1 VGGNHL
7 LKEISYGLC
16 GCRCTELDWLFL
28 GGVTLTLGGSDR
40 SRSGGLGSSLG
51 LSLKL
56 GLLFR
61 NIGHS
66 SLVPL
71 SFHLL
76 EDALVG
82 LGSRLLCNLPY
93 LSLVDT

>member
-1 VGGNHL
+1 M
-7 LKEISYGLC
+7 
-16 GCRCTELDWLFL
+16 L
-28 GGVTLTLGGSDR
+28 GGVSLLLSGSNR

-56 GLLFR
+56 SLLFC

-66 SLVPL
+66 SLVPI
-71 SFHLL
+71 SFHLFN
-76 EDALVG
+76 DALVG
-82 LGSRLLCNLPY
+82 LGSGLICNLSY

>member
-1 VGGNHL
+1 M
-7 LKEISYGLC
+7 
-16 GCRCTELDWLFL
+16 L
-28 GGVTLTLGGSDR
+28 GGVSLLLCGSSR
-40 SRSGGLGSSLG
+40 GRSGGLCSSLG

-56 GLLFR
+56 GLLLC

-71 SFHLL
+71 SFHLFN
-76 EDALVG
+76 DALVG
-82 LGSRLLCNLPY
+82 LGSGLISNLSY